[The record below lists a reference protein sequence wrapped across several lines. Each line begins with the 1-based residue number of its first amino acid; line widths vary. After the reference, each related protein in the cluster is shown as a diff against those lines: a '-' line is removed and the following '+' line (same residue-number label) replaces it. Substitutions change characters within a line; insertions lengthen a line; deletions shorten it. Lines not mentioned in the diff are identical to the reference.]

1 MAEPTFSS
9 PDAARAAAT
18 PMGSAPA
25 PATAGKEISLDVFA
39 KDVAGGSDAARLALA
54 QRLKDAGLWKGKI
67 SSKFDIK
74 YYGAL
79 VKLEEQYQGQI
90 ALDKLI
96 GATTTTSRYDV
107 LTGILAGGNESDDG
121 PKTTKQTYIT
131 SASQTAK
138 LLDTVAQDLLG
149 RNLTKAEKA
158 KYTSLINAEQKRQPA
173 VQTTGTGF
181 STTQGGVDEEQFLTE
196 KLQATG
202 EAKTYRATDAY
213 TVMMQELG
221 GLR

>member
-1 MAEPTFSS
+1 MADEMTL
-9 PDAARAAAT
+9 DA
-18 PMGSAPA
+18 
-25 PATAGKEISLDVFA
+25 FA
-39 KDVAGGSDAARLALA
+39 KNVANGSDEARLALA
-54 QRLKDAGLWKGKI
+54 QQLKNAGLWTGKV

-74 YYGAL
+74 YYNAL
-79 VKLEEQYQGQI
+79 VKLEEKYRSQV
-90 ALDKLI
+90 ALDKLV
-96 GATTTTSRYDV
+96 GSTTAASRYDV
-107 LTGILAGGNESDDG
+107 LTSLMEDGGEDTSAG
-121 PKTTKQTYIT
+121 PKTTRQTYVT
-131 SASQTAK
+131 SPTQTAK

-158 KYTSLINAEQKRQPA
+158 KYASLIKVEQKRQPSVTVSGA
-173 VQTTGTGF
+173 GF
-181 STTQGGVDEEQFLTE
+181 SNTTGGVDEEQFVTE

>member
-1 MAEPTFSS
+1 MADEMTL
-9 PDAARAAAT
+9 DA
-18 PMGSAPA
+18 
-25 PATAGKEISLDVFA
+25 FA
-39 KDVAGGSDAARLALA
+39 KNVANGSDEARLALA
-54 QRLKDAGLWKGKI
+54 QQLKNAGLWTGKV

-74 YYGAL
+74 YYNAL
-79 VKLEEQYQGQI
+79 VKLEEKYRSQV
-90 ALDKLI
+90 ALDKLV
-96 GATTTTSRYDV
+96 GSTTAASRYDV
-107 LTGILAGGNESDDG
+107 LTSLMEEGGEDTSAG
-121 PKTTKQTYIT
+121 PKTTRQTYVT
-131 SASQTAK
+131 SPTQTAK

-158 KYTSLINAEQKRQPA
+158 KYTRLINTEQKRQPSVTVSGA
-173 VQTTGTGF
+173 GF
-181 STTQGGVDEEQFLTE
+181 STTTGGVDEEQFVTE

>member
-1 MAEPTFSS
+1 MADEMTL
-9 PDAARAAAT
+9 DA
-18 PMGSAPA
+18 
-25 PATAGKEISLDVFA
+25 FA
-39 KDVAGGSDAARLALA
+39 KNVANGSDEARLALA
-54 QRLKDAGLWKGKI
+54 QQLKNAGLWTGKV

-74 YYGAL
+74 YYNAL
-79 VKLEEQYQGQI
+79 VKLEEKYRSQV
-90 ALDKLI
+90 ALDKLV
-96 GATTTTSRYDV
+96 GSTTAASRYDV
-107 LTGILAGGNESDDG
+107 LTSLMEEGSEDTSAG
-121 PKTTKQTYIT
+121 PKTTRQTYVT
-131 SASQTAK
+131 SPTQTAK

-158 KYTSLINAEQKRQPA
+158 KYASLIKAEQKRQPSVTVSGA
-173 VQTTGTGF
+173 GF
-181 STTQGGVDEEQFLTE
+181 STTTGGVDEEQFVTE